1 MSRRERGRVLAN
13 VMLVDTDL
21 FFYYLRGG
29 KCEAQAEKVI
39 EEASSGNVE
48 LKASSETYDD
58 AISAIRADEL
68 PIDVARSFVS
78 DMKSIPH
85 TALPLTAEIAEEALN
100 LYASHGGR
108 RKLSYFDSFHVAS
121 AKRYD
126 LPMLTS
132 DRYVIQHQSTL
143 GIKTIDLF
151 SINASADTIRT

>member
-1 MSRRERGRVLAN
+1 MSRRERGKVLAE
-13 VMLVDTDL
+13 VMLADTDL

-29 KCEAQAEKVI
+29 RCEAQAEKVI
-39 EEASSGNVE
+39 EEASSGNVD
-48 LKASSETYDD
+48 LKVSSETYDD

-85 TALPLTAEIAEEALN
+85 SPLPLSAEIAEEALS

-108 RKLSYFDSFHVAS
+108 RKLGYFDSFHVAS

-132 DRYVIQHQSTL
+132 DRYVIQNQSAL
-143 GIKTIDLF
+143 GVRTIDLF
-151 SINASADTIRT
+151 SIKASADTTRA

>member
-1 MSRRERGRVLAN
+1 MSRRESGRALADVVLA
-13 VMLVDTDL
+13 DTDL

-39 EEASSGNVE
+39 EEASRGALQ
-48 LKASSETYDD
+48 LKVSSETYDD

-68 PIDVARSFVS
+68 PIDVARNFVS

-85 TALPLTAEIAEEALN
+85 AALPLSAEIAEEALN
-100 LYASHGGR
+100 FYASHGGR
-108 RKLSYFDSFHVAS
+108 RRLSYFDSFHVAS

-132 DRYVIQHQSTL
+132 DRYVIRHQSVL
-143 GIKTIDLF
+143 GIDTIDLS
-151 SINASADTIRT
+151 SIKASSGTTRA